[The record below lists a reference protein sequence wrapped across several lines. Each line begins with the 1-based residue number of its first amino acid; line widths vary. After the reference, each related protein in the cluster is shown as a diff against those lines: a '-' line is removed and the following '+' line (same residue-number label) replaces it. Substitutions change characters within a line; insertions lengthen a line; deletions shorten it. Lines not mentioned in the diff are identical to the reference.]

1 MGPILEKLRHAVNS
15 MKLTDSSDSTGATGI
30 SVAIVEDRDG
40 LRESLAVLINGTP
53 GFRCVGSFPSAE
65 VALRDMQKVAP
76 EVVLMD
82 IDLPK
87 MSGVECVRRLKELGS
102 TARILMLTIFNDG
115 EHIFEALKAGAN
127 GYLSKST
134 PPAEI
139 LRSIEEIHKGNAP
152 TSSDIANRV
161 VEFFNQQGRTSLAKQ
176 MGLSPRESEILSR
189 LAEGCL
195 YKEIANQLQISY
207 ATVHWHIRNVYE
219 KLHVSSRS
227 QAIAKYLGHPPRH

>member
-1 MGPILEKLRHAVNS
+1 
-15 MKLTDSSDSTGATGI
+15 MKLTNSTAATGI

-65 VALRDMQKVAP
+65 VALRDIPKVVP
-76 EVVLMD
+76 DVVLMD

-87 MSGVECVRRLKELGS
+87 MSGVDCVRRLKELGS
-102 TARILMLTIFNDG
+102 SARILMLTIFNDG

-139 LRSIEEIHKGNAP
+139 LQAIEDIHKGNAP
-152 TSSDIANRV
+152 MSSDIAIRV
-161 VEFFNQQGRTSLAKQ
+161 VEYFNQHGPAARTPPAKTT
-176 MGLSPRESEILSR
+176 GLSPRESEILAC
-189 LAEGCL
+189 LAEGSL
-195 YKEIANQLQISY
+195 YKEIADQLQISY
-207 ATVHWHIRNVYE
+207 DTVHWHIRNIYE
-219 KLHVSSRS
+219 KLHVRSRS
-227 QAIAKYLGHPPRH
+227 EAIRKYIRRDSGP